1 MTAPAAARNLCAAVP
16 VRPDV
21 VVLLNS
27 RAGRRDPA
35 VEEAV
40 AAAFEAAGCDAA
52 IQITDGMRIAA
63 DCSNALRNGA
73 RVLAAGG
80 GDGTVSSIAA
90 ALVGRNAALGVLPLG
105 TLNHFAK
112 DVGLPLDI
120 DAAARVIA
128 AGRTTCVDVGEVNGR
143 PFINNSSIGF
153 YARLVAERKERERV
167 GLSKWIAH
175 GVAAVRVWNRY
186 YRRLRV
192 TLRGNG
198 VDRRARTPFVF
209 VGNNEYQLSGF
220 ELGGRQR
227 LTGGSLHV
235 CMAPGM
241 TRAGVVRVIV
251 AAVFGRIHTIHGF
264 ESFIATEFTL
274 DAGRRL
280 LEVSLDGEVL
290 IMANPLEYR
299 IRPGVLRVVVP
310 AAIPTEES

>member
-1 MTAPAAARNLCAAVP
+1 
-16 VRPDV
+16 
-21 VVLLNS
+21 
-27 RAGRRDPA
+27 
-35 VEEAV
+35 
-40 AAAFEAAGCDAA
+40 
-52 IQITDGMRIAA
+52 MRIAA
-63 DCSNALRNGA
+63 DCSNALKAGA
-73 RVLAAGG
+73 RVLVAGG
-80 GDGTVSSIAA
+80 GDGTVSSVAA

-143 PFINNSSIGF
+143 PFINNSSIGL

-241 TRAGVVRVIV
+241 TRAGVVRM
-251 AAVFGRIHTIHGF
+251 IHGL
-264 ESFIATEFTL
+264 ESFTATEFTL